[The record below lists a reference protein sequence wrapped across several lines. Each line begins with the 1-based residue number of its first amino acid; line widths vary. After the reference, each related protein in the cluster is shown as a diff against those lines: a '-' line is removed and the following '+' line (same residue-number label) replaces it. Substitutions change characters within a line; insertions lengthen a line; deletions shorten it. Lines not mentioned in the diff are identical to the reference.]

1 MRVGCERAQ
10 MVVENGSVTTDC
22 RLHEHPCDRLV
33 VALAEGLI
41 PKDLLQRVVM
51 SLIEED
57 DFSDALKLDLLEA
70 MGQRYMT
77 DKEDEDY

>member
-1 MRVGCERAQ
+1 M
-10 MVVENGSVTTDC
+10 ENI
-22 RLHEHPCDRLV
+22 V

-41 PKDLLQRVVM
+41 PKDLLQRVVI